1 MRSIDSNYIGKQ
13 LIFFLLLRVIVEVI
27 PVATS
32 IGNYAHAVMVAH
44 GLAPK

>member
-1 MRSIDSNYIGKQ
+1 MRSIESKYIGKQ
-13 LIFFLLLRVIVEVI
+13 LIFCLLLRVIVEVI
-27 PVATS
+27 QIATS

>member
-27 PVATS
+27 QIATS
-32 IGNYAHAVMVAH
+32 ISNYAHVVMVAH

>member
-13 LIFFLLLRVIVEVI
+13 FIFCLLLRLIVEAI
-27 PVATS
+27 QVATS

>member
-13 LIFFLLLRVIVEVI
+13 LIFFLLLRVIVEVLQI
-27 PVATS
+27 ATP

-44 GLAPK
+44 SLAPK